1 MNNDAQDQNK
11 PKYDLSF
18 IKSFIDANPHA
29 LKDLGITPA
38 GRKKGTKNNT
48 TIEAGKVIEIPKEI
62 MPPPEEVI
70 EVSRKEAK
78 QLVEKI
84 KKPRQ
89 YKDEET
95 KARMLT
101 ILAEGREKAKL
112 VKEQKKL
119 EREKQAV
126 EQHKASVQKIKVKE
140 PKKVVKKAP
149 VQQEEPE
156 SEEDDI
162 EIIRA
167 KKKVEKKKEILKEIE
182 EELSRL
188 PAPSKSLNPYQ
199 GQLRW

>member
-18 IKSFIDANPHA
+18 IKTFIEANPHA

-48 TIEAGKVIEIPKEI
+48 TIEAGKVIEVPKEL

-70 EVSRKEAK
+70 EVSRKVAK

-95 KARMLT
+95 KQRMLD
-101 ILAEGREKAKL
+101 ILKEGREKAKV
-112 VKEQKKL
+112 VKEQKKA

-126 EQHKASVQKIKVKE
+126 EQHKASVQKIKVK
-140 PKKVVKKAP
+140 
-149 VQQEEPE
+149 
-156 SEEDDI
+156 
-162 EIIRA
+162 
-167 KKKVEKKKEILKEIE
+167 
-182 EELSRL
+182 
-188 PAPSKSLNPYQ
+188 
-199 GQLRW
+199 